1 MKYIQLDIECKPDL
15 VEIITG
21 VLMEKGISDIA
32 ISDPLDI
39 KEIRN
44 KKNDYDW
51 DYIDQEVLDIEKT
64 MPKLSVYL
72 DGDEEGAKKAEEL
85 ESALSSFKDI
95 TMEKVIIDDEDWKDK
110 WKEYFKPAKVGEKIV
125 VKPTWEPYEPRA
137 EELVIEI
144 DPGMAFGTGTHETTS
159 LCIKLMEKYISKGDK
174 VLDVGCGSGI
184 LAIGAALLGAGEV
197 LGVEIDP
204 VAVKIAEENIRLNKV
219 ENVAEAKYGDLTK
232 GVDFKADLVVANLMA
247 DLVKLLSEDVAK
259 HMEKEAYYISS
270 GILEE
275 QVVSVADY
283 MRTLGFKI
291 LEVKQDGMWC
301 AVVAQ
306 K

>member
-85 ESALSSFKDI
+85 ESALSSFKDV

-270 GILEE
+270 GILDE
-275 QVVSVADY
+275 QVVSVVDY

>member
-270 GILEE
+270 GILDE

>member
-184 LAIGAALLGAGEV
+184 LAIVAALLGAGEV

-275 QVVSVADY
+275 QVVSVVDY